1 MTTTETRINVTIS
14 QEMLGTIKRQKIIT
28 KEAVKRFLLLLEWF
42 IVIWS
47 GGKRVFRELVSE

>member
-28 KEAVKRFLLLLEWF
+28 KEAVKRFILLLEWF
-42 IVIWS
+42 TVIWS

>member
-1 MTTTETRINVTIS
+1 MTTTETRINVTIN

-28 KEAVKRFLLLLEWF
+28 KEAVKRFILLLEWF
-42 IVIWS
+42 TVIWS